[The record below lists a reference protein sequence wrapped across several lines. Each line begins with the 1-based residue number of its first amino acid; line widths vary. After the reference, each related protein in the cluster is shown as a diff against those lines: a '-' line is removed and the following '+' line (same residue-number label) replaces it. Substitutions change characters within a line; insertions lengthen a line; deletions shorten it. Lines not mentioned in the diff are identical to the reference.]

1 MIYPSFVSTSSLTS
15 ETKSSISRVQS
26 RLIEAQSELTSGRH
40 ADVGLALGSK
50 TGLAVSLRQE
60 KLQATTLRDTNSL
73 VATRLKATQLSLQN
87 ISDLTQNYLG
97 TVVRGQAT
105 TASAGT
111 LVAEARSALTSLGD
125 SLNTSVDG
133 QYLLSGINS
142 DVRPVQG
149 YFASP
154 ISDARQAVATA
165 FQAEFGFA
173 QGGPA
178 AESITYAQMTN
189 FLENRFSA
197 EFADPN
203 WTANWSAASDRNVRS
218 RISRLDLVETST
230 NANEQVFRDLTASM
244 VMIADLGFDS
254 LNDNARQAIIDKA
267 VKLTGN
273 AVGGIAELQSSL
285 GVTQERVATSSNILD
300 IQVNQFTK
308 MIDDL
313 EAVDP
318 TEVATRISTLM
329 TQLESAYSITKR
341 MHDLSILNY
350 L

>member
-1 MIYPSFVSTSSLTS
+1 MIYPTFVSTSSLTS
-15 ETKSSISRVQS
+15 ETKTSISRIQS
-26 RLIEAQSELTSGRH
+26 RLIESQGEMTSGRL
-40 ADVGLALGSK
+40 ADVGLTLGSK
-50 TGLAVSLRQE
+50 TGLAVNLRQQQ
-60 KLQATTLRDTNSL
+60 LQATTLRDTNTM

-105 TASAGT
+105 ISSSPT

-125 SLNTSVDG
+125 AINVSIDG

-154 ISDARQAVATA
+154 PSDSRQAVAAA

-173 QGGPA
+173 QADPA
-178 AESITYAQMTN
+178 AASITNAQMTA
-189 FLENRFSA
+189 FLDNRFSA

-203 WTANWSAASDRNVRS
+203 WSANWSAASDRNVRS

-244 VMIADLGFDS
+244 VMIADLGFEG

-267 VKLTGN
+267 VKLTGA
-273 AVGGIAELQSSL
+273 AVGGIADLQSNL
-285 GVTQERVATSSNILD
+285 GVTQERVTTSSKILD
-300 IQVNQFTK
+300 LQVNQVSK
-308 MIDDL
+308 LIDDL
-313 EAVDP
+313 ESVDP
-318 TEVATRISTLM
+318 TEVATRIGSLM
-329 TQLESAYSITKR
+329 TQLEGAYSITKR
-341 MHDLSILNY
+341 MHDLSLLNY